1 MLEIVELADEV
12 RGRATGQWRD
22 RPQALQVRPVTAGTG
37 SRLPAAV
44 CNECAPP
51 LDTAGRDIR
60 DEARA
65 RVATDEVGSRA
76 SPGLAAMCHPVTYGR
91 GTRAVSTTVMF
102 ARGFNA
108 EKYAAAVSISSAA
121 TALETVIIACGGNR
135 DGTAVLR
142 APLLKSAI
150 CCTM

>member
-1 MLEIVELADEV
+1 
-12 RGRATGQWRD
+12 
-22 RPQALQVRPVTAGTG
+22 
-37 SRLPAAV
+37 
-44 CNECAPP
+44 
-51 LDTAGRDIR
+51 
-60 DEARA
+60 
-65 RVATDEVGSRA
+65 
-76 SPGLAAMCHPVTYGR
+76 
-91 GTRAVSTTVMF
+91 MF